1 MTGGNH
7 SSGTSE
13 FSCIVPRVHDTYPNP
28 NTGIPG
34 VTIHVQGSLV
44 AILFDGRALLD
55 GEPADPDIFRNQV
68 MVVWDWKA
76 AEMKT
81 VSCVSVILRIPVLT
95 CIIQQL
101 HLMPH
106 PVISGLDFL
115 SDELLCVLVKH
126 YGEGAAATPT
136 LLVFKPISATP
147 ARSLEDYDPI
157 VAFSLPAPFWEFS
170 LSAVSL
176 QVDPVPQS
184 STGGLAKVT
193 ICGSPSRAEDEDL
206 DHYNLDHYEIIS
218 VVIFIP
224 ISFLVRRF
232 TANVDSH
239 CIVPWPMWGPF
250 NTRTVPLNGWYDDTD
265 PEIRLSGLR
274 AAAHSESDSA
284 VCIYDFD
291 PLRVERARDDEE
303 ATVSDSSHVP
313 SDFWHEGELF
323 TDLPCLVTEVELPQ
337 TVRWSRKK
345 LPMIS
350 ELGLLLPVDGAVS
363 LQTSPLFELR

>member
-7 SSGTSE
+7 ASGTSE
-13 FSCIVPRVHDTYPNP
+13 FSCIVPRVHGTYPNL

-34 VTIHVQGSLV
+34 VTIHVRGSLV
-44 AILFDGRALLD
+44 AILFDGPTLLD
-55 GEPADPDIFRNQV
+55 GEPADPDMFRNQV
-68 MVVWDWKA
+68 MMVWDWKA

-81 VSCVSVILRIPVLT
+81 VSCVSVIVILRILVLT
-95 CIIQQL
+95 CINQQF

-106 PVISGLDFL
+106 PVISGLGFL

-170 LSAVSL
+170 LAAVSL

-184 STGGLAKVT
+184 STGGLAMVSV
-193 ICGSPSRAEDEDL
+193 CGIPGRAEDEDL
-206 DHYNLDHYEIIS
+206 AIVS

-224 ISFLVRRF
+224 ISFLVRGF
-232 TANVDSH
+232 TANVGKH
-239 CIVPWPMWGPF
+239 YVIPWSMWGPF
-250 NTRTVPLNGWYDDTD
+250 NTRTVPLKGWYDDTD

-274 AAAHSESDSA
+274 AATHSESDSA
-284 VCIYDFD
+284 VCIYNFD
-291 PLRVERARDDEE
+291 PLRVGRARDDEE

-313 SDFWHEGELF
+313 PGFWNEGELF

-363 LQTSPLFELR
+363 SQTSPMFEMR